1 MAFGRDLCRT
11 VLVSPRRAHSREDH
25 GFRDGSRRGALIPR
39 SGETCSQALHL
50 GPPAFPAL
58 VQSAHKIAESLS
70 AVAQNGSLS
79 DRKARHLNLQVRSSA
94 RGILLAARSQQS
106 GGGHGFLT
114 LENNTEVFYQ
124 MSEFYYPELARG
136 VRWND
141 PAFNIAWPAAVQV
154 ISDRDRTYPDLEHLQ
169 CV

>member
-1 MAFGRDLCRT
+1 MISVAFGRDLCRT

-114 LENNTEVFYQ
+114 LGSRGCRVHH
-124 MSEFYYPELARG
+124 ARVVSAFPW
-136 VRWND
+136 VRS
-141 PAFNIAWPAAVQV
+141 AVRAPT
-154 ISDRDRTYPDLEHLQ
+154 SSHHAS
-169 CV
+169 